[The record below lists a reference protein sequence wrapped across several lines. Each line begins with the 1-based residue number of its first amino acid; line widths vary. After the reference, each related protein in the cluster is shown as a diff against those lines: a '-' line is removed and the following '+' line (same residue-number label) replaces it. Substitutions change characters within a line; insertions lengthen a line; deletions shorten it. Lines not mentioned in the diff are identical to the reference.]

1 MLFRPD
7 VGRRLHLFR
16 VDPLICLASF
26 SCQGVSVRGGLLVA
40 CEDVKSSII
49 TQTHLKKTRL
59 LPSNHLNNRPLN
71 LH

>member
-40 CEDVKSSII
+40 CEDVKSSREASSKHISRKRN
-49 TQTHLKKTRL
+49 QP
-59 LPSNHLNNRPLN
+59 PSNHLNNHP
-71 LH
+71 